1 MKPFILFILII
12 VSNQITTAQNLH
24 HEMISSQGGSVV
36 TSNGHKVSYTIGQQS
51 ITGTSTNGYV
61 VQQGFQQ
68 NNWGAIIKQSEIS
81 ISTKVYPNPFI
92 SEVQLEFS
100 ESPGTTINIYIF
112 DVRGRLV
119 YSDNKKNE
127 ANIISLNLEQLA
139 SAEYLVKLTSEKHT
153 LYTKILKQN

>member
-1 MKPFILFILII
+1 MKKSLLFSLLLI
-12 VSNQITTAQNLH
+12 TPLLKAQNLH

-36 TSNGHKVSYTIGQQS
+36 TSNGHIVSYSIGQQS
-51 ITGTSTNGYV
+51 ISGTSTNGYV

-68 NNWGAIIKQSEIS
+68 NNWGAIIKQTEIS

-92 SEVQLEFS
+92 SEVQFEFS
-100 ESPGTTINIYIF
+100 ESPGMSLNVYVF

-119 YSDNKKNE
+119 YSDNKKNDS
-127 ANIISLNLEQLA
+127 NTISLNLEQLA

-153 LYTKILKQN
+153 LYTKILKQD